1 MQLDGVRARHEAG
14 GYGKADLEILLLGTR
29 AQWAREHPPPRVEA
43 DTASASP
50 RPMHNEGDS
59 GNVVGDGN
67 TGVRGVIR
75 AADVGVGG
83 VPAQVLRH
91 LRLEATRTATPMV
104 GINLL
109 YGVESGRLQRLMRRL
124 VETKASHWGRRYYI
138 CDASNHLS
146 YDRPNRDESDDDRDA
161 NHRRSDGGHRCRD
174 NQSRKEKQASE
185 TASTKD
191 ANSSGGNARGEEA
204 SCSMVGVV
212 EPTILLALEAGKDFK
227 AVDFALK
234 ENGVKLQDDGGEM
247 LLVSSAGDVVA
258 RARYSGRVLYTN
270 LRPCS
275 TKLTTTSMEVV
286 ALRTIASATKSTPD
300 MWHAR
305 LAYVGVDTIKSSAK
319 HEIAASLDI
328 KKPTADDLPC
338 ASCVGGK
345 LAWHTFPVQGSDA
358 ENALDVVHIDLC
370 GPFRVAANDGSFY
383 FLLLKDRKTCY
394 VWWHLALRQ
403 AVRVRSCLER
413 ASQPSGMTPHEL
425 LFEKKPDL
433 TLARVWVCMV
443 QFMVPEQ
450 QRGGKLALKARW
462 GLHLR
467 VSCLP
472 CSPTLTSIDV
482 EEVPLLRP
490 IVPPS
495 VTSSPSPSPP
505 VVDLPGNGSSSA
517 ADDEGRLWEQF
528 DNDSSSDDVV
538 EVVGAAGGGE
548 GELSIGEQFD
558 DNDVV
563 EVPGKAVKV
572 AMDEEIS
579 SLISNGTWEL
589 AERPRSVNIMKNHWV
604 LMTKYHV
611 DDTVA
616 REKARLVGKG
626 FTQVYDADYD
636 ETPLLWYKALDD
648 VLTGTGWKK
657 SQVDEA
663 LYLKV
668 GNDGVACWV
677 LVYVNDLLDASSS
690 TALLKELKELLEA
703 AFELREISPVEKYL
717 GLEIVCDRPAWK
729 LWLHQQVYTLVS
741 IDAYAELMFDNEE
754 FQSRE
759 EEEHRQKIRSLQFAV
774 TTTRLDIAF
783 TCSKLGSGLT
793 VQSDNHWREVGH
805 CLLYLADTCDAAL
818 ELGSG
823 PETLD
828 LVSYAD
834 ADDTGDK

>member
-1 MQLDGVRARHEAG
+1 
-14 GYGKADLEILLLGTR
+14 
-29 AQWAREHPPPRVEA
+29 
-43 DTASASP
+43 
-50 RPMHNEGDS
+50 MHNEGDS

-227 AVDFALK
+227 AVDFARHHRSARGGWEAVLVPDVLYVLGVEANLLSASQLK

-394 VWWHLALRQ
+394 VWLLA
-403 AVRVRSCLER
+403 
-413 ASQPSGMTPHEL
+413 EL
-425 LFEKKPDL
+425 
-433 TLARVWVCMV
+433 
-443 QFMVPEQ
+443 
-450 QRGGKLALKARW
+450 
-462 GLHLR
+462 
-467 VSCLP
+467 
-472 CSPTLTSIDV
+472 PT
-482 EEVPLLRP
+482 
-490 IVPPS
+490 
-495 VTSSPSPSPP
+495 
-505 VVDLPGNGSSSA
+505 G
-517 ADDEGRLWEQF
+517 EQF

-563 EVPGKAVKV
+563 EVPV
-572 AMDEEIS
+572 EEEKLRRSTRSNIS
-579 SLISNGTWEL
+579 KPPERLSYHACLPPTAYSTPLEDAEDSVDLIEL
-589 AERPRSVNIMKNHWV
+589 DPDMHANPKQRWDIANMTRPRSVNIMKNHWV

-616 REKARLVGKG
+616 REKARL
-626 FTQVYDADYD
+626 
-636 ETPLLWYKALDD
+636 ALDD

-729 LWLHQQVYTLVS
+729 LWLHQQVYVDKLRRRF
-741 IDAYAELMFDNEE
+741 INEE
-754 FQSRE
+754 
-759 EEEHRQKIRSLQFAV
+759 
-774 TTTRLDIAF
+774 
-783 TCSKLGSGLT
+783 
-793 VQSDNHWREVGH
+793 
-805 CLLYLADTCDAAL
+805 
-818 ELGSG
+818 
-823 PETLD
+823 
-828 LVSYAD
+828 
-834 ADDTGDK
+834 

>member
-1 MQLDGVRARHEAG
+1 MRLDGVRARHEAG

-83 VPAQVLRH
+83 VPAQVLRR

-124 VETKASHWGRRYYI
+124 
-138 CDASNHLS
+138 
-146 YDRPNRDESDDDRDA
+146 
-161 NHRRSDGGHRCRD
+161 
-174 NQSRKEKQASE
+174 
-185 TASTKD
+185 
-191 ANSSGGNARGEEA
+191 
-204 SCSMVGVV
+204 
-212 EPTILLALEAGKDFK
+212 
-227 AVDFALK
+227 
-234 ENGVKLQDDGGEM
+234 DDGGEM

-258 RARYSGRVLYTN
+258 RARYSGRVLYTD

-286 ALRTIASATKSTPD
+286 ALRTIVSATKSTPD
-300 MWHAR
+300 KWHAR
-305 LAYVGVDTIKSSAK
+305 LAHVGVDTIKSSAK

-383 FLLLKDRKTCY
+383 FLLLKDRKTRY
-394 VWWHLALRQ
+394 VW
-403 AVRVRSCLER
+403 
-413 ASQPSGMTPHEL
+413 
-425 LFEKKPDL
+425 
-433 TLARVWVCMV
+433 
-443 QFMVPEQ
+443 
-450 QRGGKLALKARW
+450 
-462 GLHLR
+462 
-467 VSCLP
+467 
-472 CSPTLTSIDV
+472 
-482 EEVPLLRP
+482 
-490 IVPPS
+490 
-495 VTSSPSPSPP
+495 
-505 VVDLPGNGSSSA
+505 GN
-517 ADDEGRLWEQF
+517 
-528 DNDSSSDDVV
+528 
-538 EVVGAAGGGE
+538 
-548 GELSIGEQFD
+548 
-558 DNDVV
+558 
-563 EVPGKAVKV
+563 AVKV

-636 ETPLLWYKALDD
+636 ETPLLWYKALND

-668 GNDGVACWV
+668 GNDEVACWV

-690 TALLKELKELLEA
+690 TAVLKELKELLEA

-729 LWLHQQVYTLVS
+729 LWLHQQVYVDKLRRRFINEEQTGRVPKTLVS
-741 IDAYAELMFDNEE
+741 IDAYAELMFDKEE

-783 TCSKLGSGLT
+783 ACSKLGSGLT
-793 VQSDNHWREVGH
+793 VRSDNHWREVGH
-805 CLLYLADTCDAAL
+805 CLLYLADTCDATL